1 MLPVLLRD
9 AQVLPIWEG
18 TTNVLALDALLRADF
33 ATAAAA
39 LRSRVAGVQ
48 QRIEDPALR
57 AATDAAV
64 RAVDRGIA
72 WQRAATDERALQAGA
87 RRLVL
92 SLGRA
97 FELAL
102 LAELADA
109 AILEGDDRGA
119 ARRACL
125 QFQAAGYFFV

>member
-1 MLPVLLRD
+1 RM
-9 AQVLPIWEG
+9 A
-18 TTNVLALDALLRADF
+18 
-33 ATAAAA
+33 
-39 LRSRVAGVQ
+39 
-48 QRIEDPALR
+48 DPALR
-57 AATDAAV
+57 AATETAV

-72 WQRAATDERALQAGA
+72 WQRTAADDERALQAGA

-109 AILEGDDRGA
+109 AAIEGDDRSA

-125 QFQAAGYFFV
+125 RLQAAGYFFV